1 MFLIN
6 LILITFSFASV
17 NQPKTNKELRNA
29 AVMVVNN
36 EMSSGGT
43 GSILKSDNTGSLI
56 LTNKHV
62 CRVVENGGY
71 IIHERLRSKVVAYK
85 VYTKHDL
92 CIIKI
97 KNNLGVNLKLA
108 DKRPEMADTSV
119 VSGFP
124 QLKPNTITRGHF
136 SDLLLVNVMVGEDEC
151 TEEEFLTNMYC
162 IFMGFKP
169 RIETF
174 KSQHTSNLI
183 QPGNS
188 GSAVFNGD
196 GDLAGVVFA
205 GSGDLGFALIVPYDF
220 VVDFVKNQETYP
232 FVKPT
237 FNFTIM
243 TASRSTD
250 AIKNICNLI
259 DIDLCK
265 KTAFNMPYISR

>member
-6 LILITFSFASV
+6 LILAFSFATV

-29 AVMVVNN
+29 AVMVVNS
-36 EMSSGGT
+36 EMTGGGT
-43 GSILKSDNTGSLI
+43 GSILKSDNSGSLI

-62 CRVVENGGY
+62 CGVVENGGF
-71 IIHERLRSKVVAYK
+71 IIHEKLRSKVIAYK

-92 CIIKI
+92 CIIKV

-108 DKRPEMADTSV
+108 NKRPEMADISV

-136 SDLLLVNVMVGEDEC
+136 SDQLIVNVMVGEEEC
-151 TEEEFLTNMYC
+151 TEEEFLNNMYC

-169 RIETF
+169 LIQAF

-188 GSAVFNGD
+188 GSAVFNSN

-220 VVDFVKNQETYP
+220 VVDFVKNQKDYE
-232 FVKPT
+232 FVKPN
-237 FNFTIM
+237 FSFTIM
-243 TASRSTD
+243 TKNSTSR
-250 AIKNICNLI
+250 IKTLCNLI
-259 DIDLCK
+259 GIDICNN
-265 KTAFNMPYISR
+265 TAFQMPYYSR